1 MWLGSMR
8 AAIAAGSGSR
18 GGGSPAAGQLDAQD
32 DEDPGAARIDLLRAL
47 EELKSVASALQA
59 SLAVDLEQAERDRQM
74 HAGVPSRHRGRG
86 VASQLGLARRESPHR
101 AASLLG
107 AAKIWLSEMPCT
119 FDALSGGRLSEHRA
133 MTLVQE
139 TACLDAAD
147 RREVD
152 RLMCADPGTLEGI
165 GTRQLVAIARRH
177 AARLDPAAVVK
188 RARRAEGERCVT
200 LRPAPDTMTYLTAL
214 LPMAQGVA
222 ALAALQRAADAATAA
237 EGGDPR
243 SRGQLMADTLVERVT
258 GQEHAADV
266 PVTVNL
272 VMSDAALLAGGHEPA
287 VVEGGGTAG
296 GVVPAEVARAL
307 VAQGIDIGAAWL
319 RRLYADPTGLLVAM
333 SSRGRFHPEQLAQF
347 LRLRDQGICRTPWC
361 GAPIRQ
367 IDHVES
373 AVRNGATSAE
383 NGQGLCV
390 ACNLAKEAPGWSAG
404 TVDSERLRTGPPER
418 AWTKPD
424 DPPPRHAVATR
435 TPTGHTYL
443 SRAPEAPT
451 PAFLPRLDPAVHDP
465 GSWSTVEAMFGDLTT
480 RWSDAA

>member
-18 GGGSPAAGQLDAQD
+18 GGGSPAAGQLDAQ